1 MPLRTHPVGYACTRT
16 PSSVPASS
24 AIERWE
30 YSDAILVAK
39 LSQPRTHDTVN
50 ADQASLAGEERP
62 NVRVPDQLA
71 QSTVILAAP
80 AVARWSTR
88 KKLLRVVALA
98 VSTIGR
104 CDAASAT
111 LLGILDFDGEVCTS
125 AVAYRLDQPQH
136 GDGGGP
142 CVDAVRFLQIF
153 NVGCISTA
161 ATWHDYRVAAAADGI
176 RSRPLGPADLR
187 RRRHRHAQPLLGG
200 SRRLRWLW
208 NVAATYT
215 GAAAAAMVPNPM

>member
-1 MPLRTHPVGYACTRT
+1 MEHPQEV
-16 PSSVPASS
+16 
-24 AIERWE
+24 
-30 YSDAILVAK
+30 
-39 LSQPRTHDTVN
+39 
-50 ADQASLAGEERP
+50 
-62 NVRVPDQLA
+62 
-71 QSTVILAAP
+71 
-80 AVARWSTR
+80 
-88 KKLLRVVALA
+88 LRVVALA

-125 AVAYRLDQPQH
+125 AVAYRLDQAQH

-176 RSRPLGPADLR
+176 RSRPLGPADHR

-208 NVAATYT
+208 NVAATYI
-215 GAAAAAMVPNPM
+215 GAASAAMVPPDVVTSRAGCRETRENLRVSFSRHFRLVSPDWGRVPAETLPGFLLLSAPPTLSRLRRDRTYSAHV